1 MFNGNDFSSAI
12 AGMGKSLGGIF
23 GGGDSS
29 PYAGAK
35 AGLDPY
41 AQAGQNV
48 IPGLEGEYNQFS
60 NPEEA
65 YNNFAKNYQMS
76 AGAQNQLHSGL
87 NAISN
92 SMAAQG
98 LAGSGNHMKAL
109 SGFTQGLI
117 NQDMNSQWNNMLNGG
132 RFGASIGQGLYQGGL
147 TAAQDQAGLT
157 EAEEQAA
164 AQSRQN
170 SSNGWLGALGGIGGS
185 IMGGP
190 IGGAIGSKIAGWL

>member
-1 MFNGNDFSSAI
+1 MFNNGNLDWGNLEQSLS
-12 AGMGKSLGGIF
+12 GMF
-23 GGGDSS
+23 GGGGNS

-35 AGLDPY
+35 SGLDPY
-41 AQAGQNV
+41 AQAGQGV
-48 IPGLEGEYNQFS
+48 IPGLQNEYNQFS
-60 NPEEA
+60 NPQEA
-65 YNNFAKNYQMS
+65 YDNFAKNYQMS
-76 AGAQNQLHSGL
+76 AGAKNQLHTGL

-117 NQDMNSQWNNMLNGG
+117 NQDMNSQWNNMLAGG

-164 AQSRQN
+164 AQSNQN
-170 SSNGWLGALGGIGGS
+170 SRDGWLGALGSLGGS
-185 IMGGP
+185 ILGGP
-190 IGGAIGSKIAGWL
+190 IGGKIENKISGWL